1 MIELVFVIVIL
12 GILATVAIPKL
23 AAARDDAKV
32 SKEVMNLSRIIGD
45 SGAHYTAKAAF
56 AAADLA
62 NANLGMGCYS
72 VVGTTDG
79 NLTVTE
85 VASTAESAIQTG
97 ASTAVCDAAHLL
109 SRKQRMSDAI
119 AVTYSFGGSNT
130 AL

>member
-12 GILATVAIPKL
+12 GILAAVAIPKL
-23 AAARDDAKV
+23 VATRDDAQV

-45 SGAHYTAKAAF
+45 SGAQYTAKAAF
-56 AAADLA
+56 TAADLV

-72 VVGTTDG
+72 VIGTTDG

-85 VASTAESAIQTG
+85 VASTAASAIQTG

-109 SRKQRMSDAI
+109 SRKQRMSDVSG
-119 AVTYSFGGSNT
+119 VTYSFGGSNIT
-130 AL
+130 L